1 MSILKFTTEP
11 EWLRINA
18 DGSATIGITEYAQ
31 EQLGDIVYVEL
42 PEINRHVEAR
52 NNLVVIESVKAVGE
66 VKFSVGGTIAEI
78 NPRLNDEPEL
88 VNQAPQTDGWLVR
101 LVLDDPRVL
110 EAMLDETAYRA
121 FVASL

>member
-1 MSILKFTTEP
+1 M
-11 EWLRINA
+11 
-18 DGSATIGITEYAQ
+18 
-31 EQLGDIVYVEL
+31 
-42 PEINRHVEAR
+42 
-52 NNLVVIESVKAVGE
+52 VIESVKAVGE
-66 VKFSVGGTIAEI
+66 VKLSVGGTIAEI

-101 LVLDDPRVL
+101 LVLDDPGVI